1 MGGFG
6 ATSYAARH
14 PDLFAAAAS
23 FSGAVDTSNPLD
35 RALMPDV
42 VFGPWSTQEVRWRA
56 HNPTNLA
63 ENLRS
68 LSLTIRTGKRDAR
81 RAVWTR
87 QRRHRRVRRAPDERQ
102 FSSAAHA
109 TRNPEHLWD
118 DYGPGGHEWPYWRRD
133 LRETLPTLMSVFA
146 HPRPAP
152 ASFTFAAVEPD
163 YSVYG
168 WSVDLRRRALE
179 FRPLHVNAI
188 AGSR

>member
-1 MGGFG
+1 MPGGPYG
-6 ATSYAARH
+6 PASE
-14 PDLFAAAAS
+14 DIVEFAAHQMSVS
-23 FSGAVDTSNPLD
+23 FHQRL
-35 RALMPDV
+35 
-42 VFGPWSTQEVRWRA
+42 TQLGI
-56 HNPTNLA
+56 P
-63 ENLRS
+63 S
-68 LSLTIRTGKRDAR
+68 I
-81 RAVWTR
+81 
-87 QRRHRRVRRAPDERQ
+87 
-102 FSSAAHA
+102 
-109 TRNPEHLWD
+109 WD